1 MTGHATFCARCGAA
15 MTVRTIDHHA
25 RAVCDRCGHVAYRN
39 PVPAAGVVLIE
50 SGQVLMVRRKFEP
63 RAGLWT
69 LPAGFVEYDEHV
81 ETCAIRE
88 TLEETGLRVELTRLF
103 GAYMAMDD
111 PRVQVVLL
119 LYLARR
125 IGGELQA
132 GDDASEVKFF
142 PLDATPDGIAFK
154 AHEQALADVRRT
166 FAAGR

>member
-1 MTGHATFCARCGAA
+1 MTEHAKFCPLCGSS
-15 MTVRTIDHHA
+15 MKVRTIDHHE

-39 PVPAAGVVLIE
+39 PVPAAGVILIE
-50 SGQVLMVRRKFEP
+50 AGEILMVRRKFEP

-81 ETCAIRE
+81 ETCAVRE
-88 TLEETGLRVELTRLF
+88 TAEETGLEVEVTRLF

-125 IGGELQA
+125 KGGNLSP
-132 GDDASEVKFF
+132 GDDASEAKFF
-142 PLDATPDGIAFK
+142 PLNATPEGIAFR
-154 AHEQALADVRRT
+154 AHEQALADVRRA
-166 FAAGR
+166 FAAR

>member
-1 MTGHATFCARCGAA
+1 MTEHAKFCPLCGSP
-15 MTVRTIDHHA
+15 MTVRVIDNRE
-25 RAVCDRCGHVAYRN
+25 RAVCERCGHIAYRN
-39 PVPAAGVVLIE
+39 PVPAAGVILIE
-50 SGQVLMVRRKFEP
+50 AGNILMVRRKFEP

-81 ETCAIRE
+81 EACAVRE
-88 TLEETGLRVELTRLF
+88 TAEETGLEVELTRLF

-125 IGGELQA
+125 TGGTLVP
-132 GDDASEVKFF
+132 GDDASEAQFF
-142 PLDATPDGIAFK
+142 PVGATPPDIAFK

-166 FAAGR
+166 FATR